1 MATFKH
7 ISSKN
12 ADYGAAE
19 AYLTFEHDEF
29 TMKPT
34 LDENGRLVPRE
45 GYRLATLNCGEEDFA
60 VACLHSNL
68 RYGKNQKR
76 EDVKSHHYIISF
88 DPRDGT
94 DNGLTVDKAQSLG
107 EEFCNEHFPGHQAI
121 VCTHPDGH
129 NHSGNIHVHIV
140 INSLRIEAV
149 PLLPYM
155 DRPADTKDGCKH
167 RCTDAA
173 MEYFKSEVM
182 EMCHRENLYQIDL
195 LHGSK
200 NRVTEREY
208 WAQKKGQLALDKEN
222 AAREATGQPTKPTK
236 FETDKAKL
244 RRTIRQALSQAG
256 SFDEFASLLLR
267 EGVTVKESRGRLS
280 YLTPDR
286 TKPITARKLGDDFD
300 KAAVLA
306 LLTQNAHRAAE
317 QTKAIPEYPH
327 TQKGRLREEKAAKTT
342 PADNTLQRMVDREA
356 KRAEGKGVGYDR
368 WASLHNLK
376 QMAATHNFL
385 MENELLD
392 LDKLDAAVES
402 SRKALSE
409 ARESLR
415 GIEQSISDKKSLRKV
430 VNDYRRTRPTIDA
443 HKKLSGRKAE
453 NYRQSHEAEFI
464 IYEAALRQLK
474 VLAPG
479 KKLPATS
486 KLNTEIEALISEK
499 NAAYNTYRT
508 AKAEYE
514 QLATA
519 KRNAEQ
525 ILHGTPSRQ
534 KKHEQER

>member
-19 AYLTFEHDEF
+19 QYLTFEHDEF

-45 GYRLATLNCGEEDFA
+45 DYRLATLNCGDEDFA
-60 VACLHSNL
+60 VACMRSNL

-107 EEFCNEHFPGHQAI
+107 EEFCKEHFPGHQAI

-244 RRTIRQALSQAG
+244 RRTIRQALSQAA
-256 SFDEFASLLLR
+256 SFDEFSSLLLR

-508 AKAEYE
+508 AKAEHE

-519 KRNAEQ
+519 KRNTEQ
-525 ILHGTPSRQ
+525 ILHGTPCRQ

>member
-19 AYLTFEHDEF
+19 QYLTFEHDEF

-45 GYRLATLNCGEEDFA
+45 DYRLATLNCGGEDFA
-60 VACLHSNL
+60 VACMRSNL

-107 EEFCNEHFPGHQAI
+107 EEFCKTQFPGHQAI

-155 DRPADTKDGCKH
+155 DRPADTKCGMKH

-317 QTKAIPEYPH
+317 QTTAIPEYPH